1 MKGSGETGTAQKPTE
16 LTAAVSVTPALFLLL
31 LENMPSNQHL
41 CVYVRA
47 RKGVTQSNSCCW
59 HFQIQYTHLMLEIW
73 GLCGRLWFQSVT
85 YCFHSYRWSNDSPPN
100 SHLRK
105 ALFWTSR
112 TDTTTLYLSI
122 APVWALLQHFRRRF
136 SSGLRHIDWGEGQL
150 PHLLKPTVIWTSC
163 IPHIAAERS
172 FSQKQLAVVR
182 LEPDKPDTLAAHS
195 QRRNNWQGMVDH
207 SVLHFS
213 LGLIF
218 FATHWSCCVSVKLSH
233 WSH

>member
-47 RKGVTQSNSCCW
+47 RKGVTQSNSCW

-85 YCFHSYRWSNDSPPN
+85 YCFHSYRWSNDNPPH

-122 APVWALLQHFRRRF
+122 APVWALLQHWPEVQLRIASHWLRERTAPPLTKTDCNLDIMHSAHCCGVEFFAKTIGRGETGTRRAR
-136 SSGLRHIDWGEGQL
+136 
-150 PHLLKPTVIWTSC
+150 
-163 IPHIAAERS
+163 
-172 FSQKQLAVVR
+172 
-182 LEPDKPDTLAAHS
+182 
-195 QRRNNWQGMVDH
+195 H
-207 SVLHFS
+207 SVWLLTHK
-213 LGLIF
+213 G
-218 FATHWSCCVSVKLSH
+218 ATTDKEWWITPFHISV
-233 WSH
+233 WV